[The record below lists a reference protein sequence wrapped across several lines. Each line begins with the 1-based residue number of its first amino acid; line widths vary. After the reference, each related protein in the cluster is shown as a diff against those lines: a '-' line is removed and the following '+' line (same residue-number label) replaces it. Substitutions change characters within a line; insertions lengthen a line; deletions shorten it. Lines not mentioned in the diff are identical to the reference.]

1 MKEVVVISGKG
12 GTGKTSFM
20 AYFALQTERAV
31 FADCDVDAPNLHLL
45 LKPSQTQA
53 ESFIGTKVAVM
64 DQAKCTGCGKCI
76 DACRFDALARLRNN
90 GGGKVHVLEGKCE
103 GCALC
108 THICPEKALKMED
121 RVTGDLFLSKTSVGM
136 MVHALLKPGQEN
148 SGKLVARVKS
158 KARSIA
164 KLDGNELILVDG
176 PPGIGCPVISA
187 LSGADLTV
195 VVTEPTASGLSDLRR
210 VLDLAK
216 GFHIPSC
223 VVVNKFDL
231 NDEMTATIER
241 EAAAAGAEVIG
252 RVPYDEALA
261 SAIAK
266 GSDDLATVR
275 CPATEAMKDC
285 HERMMARVRAL
296 ETGDGGAS
304 QNQDSD
310 HRTA

>member
-20 AYFALQTERAV
+20 AYFALKTNGAV

-53 ESFIGTKVAVM
+53 EEFIGTKMAVM
-64 DQAKCTGCGKCI
+64 DRSKCTGCGKCI
-76 DACRFDALARLRNN
+76 DACRFDALARTANN
-90 GGGKVHVLEGKCE
+90 DGEKVRVLEEKCE

-121 RVTGDLFLSKTSVGM
+121 RVTGDLFLSKTAAGM

-164 KLDGNELILVDG
+164 KLGGNGLILVDG

-187 LSGADLTV
+187 LSGADMAV

-210 VLDLAK
+210 VLDLSK
-216 GFHIPSC
+216 GFHIPAC
-223 VVVNKFDL
+223 VIVNKSDL
-231 NDEMTATIER
+231 NEEMTATIER
-241 EAAAAGAEVIG
+241 EADAAGAEVVG

-266 GSDDLATVR
+266 GSAVLATVQ
-275 CPATEAMKDC
+275 CPATEAMKGC
-285 HERMMARVRAL
+285 HERMLAKVEAL
-296 ETGDGGAS
+296 EAGDGKVS
-304 QNQDSD
+304 NPS
-310 HRTA
+310 

>member
-20 AYFALQTERAV
+20 AYFALRTEGAV

-45 LKPSQTQA
+45 LKPSQTQT
-53 ESFIGTKVAVM
+53 ESFIGTKMAVM
-64 DQAKCTGCGKCI
+64 NRDRCTGCGKCI
-76 DACRFDALARLRNN
+76 DACRFEALARVAN
-90 GGGKVHVLEGKCE
+90 GDGEKARVLEEKCE

-108 THICPEKALKMED
+108 THICPEKALEMED
-121 RVTGDLFLSKTSVGM
+121 RVTGDLFLSKTSAGM

-158 KARSIA
+158 KARNIA
-164 KLDGNELILVDG
+164 KLGGAGIMLVDG

-187 LSGADLTV
+187 LSGADLAV
-195 VVTEPTASGLSDLRR
+195 VVTEPSASGLSDLRR

-216 GFHIPSC
+216 GFHIPAC

-231 NDEMTATIER
+231 NDEMTETIER
-241 EAAAAGAEVIG
+241 EAASAGAEVIG
-252 RVPYDEALA
+252 RVPYDEVLA

-266 GSDDLATVR
+266 GSDDLATAQ
-275 CPATEAMKDC
+275 CPATEALRGC
-285 HERMMARVRAL
+285 HERMMARIAAL
-296 ETGDGGAS
+296 EAGEGSTDG
-304 QNQDSD
+304 
-310 HRTA
+310 